1 MNSLL
6 KRQIRKYLPKEL
18 HSNKELE
25 VFLEAI
31 NKSYNTSDEQFA
43 MLQRATAISSEEL
56 FDSNQQLKQESEAQK
71 EVIDKL
77 KNVIKTLNFYDID
90 HDKNLEDFDSLKLA
104 NFIDNQTKEI
114 IKINKQKDKLLTN
127 LERQNQELNDYT
139 HMVSHDLKSPLQS
152 IDALI
157 TWFEEDYIEVIGES
171 GQDVINLIKN
181 NVEKMDTI
189 IKGILV
195 YSTIGKVEKKLY
207 DIDLDFLVKSLITNI
222 DNPNNVLKDN
232 Q

>member
-127 LERQNQELNDYT
+127 LERQNQELMII
-139 HMVSHDLKSPLQS
+139 H
-152 IDALI
+152 I
-157 TWFEEDYIEVIGES
+157 WFLMI
-171 GQDVINLIKN
+171 
-181 NVEKMDTI
+181 
-189 IKGILV
+189 
-195 YSTIGKVEKKLY
+195 
-207 DIDLDFLVKSLITNI
+207 
-222 DNPNNVLKDN
+222 
-232 Q
+232 